1 MIKVNQNRES
11 VGNFWF
17 GFLLGAGLSGVVL
30 FLLGT
35 TRGRVLLKQIIQIA
49 EDLETSLDKLIK
61 DLEKNEI
68 KEEKQSY
75 SNSQSLTSVLQ
86 KIKSKG

>member
-1 MIKVNQNRES
+1 MLKVNQNRES

-35 TRGRVLLKQIIQIA
+35 TRGRVFLKQIIHFA
-49 EDLETSLDKLIK
+49 ENLETSLDKLIK
-61 DLEKNEI
+61 DLEKNEV
-68 KEEKQSY
+68 KKEKQSHL
-75 SNSQSLTSVLQ
+75 NSSSLTSVLQ
-86 KIKSKG
+86 KIKSKE